1 MWDRRSQSLLLVF
14 LGDNNSIE
22 LKFSYFLLDSRGLV
36 VDLRN
41 SLVRMS
47 FSYLHLST
55 ASMYHM
61 HKQSNVVKCNK
72 LLQHPVTTL
81 QGLKFSTTK

>member
-1 MWDRRSQSLLLVF
+1 MMWDRRSQSLLVF

-22 LKFSYFLLDSRGLV
+22 VKFSYFLLNSRGLV

-47 FSYLHLST
+47 FSYFTFKYCIHVSY
-55 ASMYHM
+55 A
-61 HKQSNVVKCNK
+61 QAIKCC
-72 LLQHPVTTL
+72 QM
-81 QGLKFSTTK
+81 